1 MFLNT
6 LKTFFKQ
13 MKKFKIKKRSGGFR
27 EIYAPNKSEKKVFIN
42 ILKNELYQK
51 QIDFPC
57 AHGFLPDKNIITNAE
72 PHINKK
78 LTISMDLS
86 NFFDTVTIDK
96 VGKKLSNK
104 VKETCFI
111 DGAARQG
118 LPTSPMIANIIFVEA
133 DKKISEE
140 LLKIDSEIVFTR
152 YADDL
157 SISLNDCDKDKSKK
171 IIDTITTI
179 VKRSGFKINEKKTR
193 LQYATSG
200 RREICGVLVD
210 EKSVHT
216 SRRFKHKLRA
226 VKHQEETNKGLQPV
240 LKGLIEFS
248 KLKKPNGS
256 KLFNIEG
263 SIKDATIIA
272 KKYNISPPTIV
283 DKFIKD
289 CELGDNCFITND
301 PVYYYGMSSFTNG
314 WTSCMALGKSRQ
326 KGLYFWLTHSGVSL
340 AVELHPTK
348 TITIEGVTRPAMVT
362 RCLVYHLENGSKVF
376 GKLYPNISGKLKDNL
391 LKHKFLQHGINPLQN
406 KNVSG
411 FGAKLYASF
420 DSEYYGYFDNC
431 DTSLKFDGQKVYL
444 NLL

>member
-1 MFLNT
+1 
-6 LKTFFKQ
+6 

-27 EIYAPNKSEKKVFIN
+27 EIYAPNKSEKKVLIN

-51 QIDFPC
+51 QIEFPF
-57 AHGFLPDKNIITNAE
+57 AHGFLPQKGIITNAE

-86 NFFDTVTIDK
+86 NFFDTVTLDK

-104 VKETCFI
+104 VKESCFI

-118 LPTSPMIANIIFVEA
+118 LPTSPMIANIIFVET

-171 IIDTITTI
+171 IIDVVTTI
-179 VKRSGFKINEKKTR
+179 VKRSGFKINEKKTH

-226 VKHQEETNKGLQPV
+226 VKHQEETNNGLKPV
-240 LKGLIEFS
+240 LKGLVEFS
-248 KLKKPNGS
+248 KLKKPKGQ
-256 KLFNIEG
+256 KLFSIE
-263 SIKDATIIA
+263 SSLKDASVLATKFRI
-272 KKYNISPPTIV
+272 NQPTIV
-283 DKFIKD
+283 KKSIQDI
-289 CELGDNCFITND
+289 ELGENCFITND

-314 WTSCMALGKSRQ
+314 WTSCMSLVDCRT

-340 AVELHPTK
+340 AVELHATK
-348 TITIEGVTRPAMVT
+348 TVTIEGITRPALVS
-362 RCLVYHLENGSKVF
+362 RCLVYHLENGKKVF
-376 GKLYPNISGKLKDNL
+376 GRMYPSTTGKLKNQL
-391 LKHKFLQHGINPLQN
+391 LKHKFEEHSGHHSKLKI
-406 KNVSG
+406 SG
-411 FGAKLYASF
+411 FGAKMSNSY
-420 DSEYYGYFDNC
+420 DSCLYGYFDNC
-431 DTSLKFDGQKVYL
+431 DTNIKIEGDKVYL
-444 NLL
+444 KLR

>member
-1 MFLNT
+1 
-6 LKTFFKQ
+6 

-51 QIDFPC
+51 QIDFPS
-57 AHGFLPDKNIITNAE
+57 AHGFLPEKNIVTNAE

-86 NFFDTVTIDK
+86 NFFDTVTLDK
-96 VGKKLSNK
+96 VGKKLSKK

-118 LPTSPMIANIIFVEA
+118 LPTSPMIANIIFSEA

-171 IIDTITTI
+171 IVDTITTI

-226 VKHQEETNKGLQPV
+226 VKHQEETNKGLKPI
-240 LKGLIEFS
+240 LKGLVEFS
-248 KLKKPNGS
+248 KLKKPRGK
-256 KLFNIEG
+256 KLFSIED
-263 SIKDATIIA
+263 SIKDATLLA
-272 KKYNISPPTIV
+272 TKYGIKSPTIV
-283 DKFIKD
+283 KKLIDD
-289 CELGDNCFITND
+289 VELGENCFITND

-314 WTSCMALGKSRQ
+314 WSSCMALGKQRQ

-348 TITIEGVTRPAMVT
+348 TVTIQGVTRPALVS
-362 RCLVYHLENGSKVF
+362 RCLVYHLENGKKVF
-376 GKLYPNISGKLKDNL
+376 GTIYPGVSGKLKTQL
-391 LKHKFLQHGINPLQN
+391 LNSKFEQHQGSHRGI
-406 KNVSG
+406 KISG
-411 FGAKLYASF
+411 FGSKMYVSYN
-420 DSEYYGYFDNC
+420 SEYYGYFDNC
-431 DTSLKFDGQKVYL
+431 DTNIKIEGEKIYLKL
-444 NLL
+444 R